1 MHIPTAYQ
9 LAREKR
15 IYGDQGSSARA
26 NRGIVNLAA
35 AISLVCSGASAS
47 PISVIPVSE
56 AAGHP
61 YFEQTQMRVPQMLLN
76 GYIVR
81 HDVKDRAIRQEGNDA
96 LAIGLLDRTYQG
108 DWPYYGYG
116 DYYGSGDFYAAD
128 APWCYQRFRCR
139 Q

>member
-1 MHIPTAYQ
+1 MHIHTAHQ
-9 LAREKR
+9 FVRVKR
-15 IYGDQGSSARA
+15 IDGDQCSSAHAR
-26 NRGIVNLAA
+26 RIVYWAA
-35 AISLVCSGASAS
+35 AIGLVATGASAT
-47 PISVIPVSE
+47 PISVIRVSE
-56 AAGHP
+56 TVPHP
-61 YFEQTQMRVPQMLLN
+61 YFERTAMRVPEMLRS

-96 LAIGLLDRTYQG
+96 LAIGLLDRTYPG

-128 APWCYQRFRCR
+128 APWCYRQLRCR